1 MTKYAS
7 VDDYMAKLP
16 PNRRVVM
23 EELRT
28 TIRAAAPQATEAI
41 AYNMPAFRIEG
52 RFLVSYEAF
61 KGHYSLFAWSEAML
75 AELGDELR
83 RYAVGKGTI
92 RFPTD
97 EPIPVALVTRIV
109 EFRNREVAGQL
120 RAGQG

>member
-1 MTKYAS
+1 MAKYSS

-52 RFLVSYEAF
+52 RFLVSYEAY
-61 KGHYSLFAWSEAML
+61 KHHSSLFAWSEAML
-75 AELGDELR
+75 AELGDDLR
-83 RYAVGKGTI
+83 PYAVGKGTI
-92 RFPTD
+92 RFPAD
-97 EPIPVALVTRIV
+97 DPIPLELVTRIV
-109 EFRNREVAGQL
+109 LFRTQEVAAEG
-120 RAGQG
+120 RAARE